1 LWLRLFNLV
10 ISSPSLEKFGGLI
23 LKYLLLLVAETS
35 PYQSSHMK
43 VSSFIETCL
52 IRRFILCQERDT
64 TTRLALVALATHL
77 NKPMNVF
84 ATMTK
89 KPNVGIEKNTST
101 DSTVE

>member
-1 LWLRLFNLV
+1 V
-10 ISSPSLEKFGGLI
+10 
-23 LKYLLLLVAETS
+23 
-35 PYQSSHMK
+35 
-43 VSSFIETCL
+43 
-52 IRRFILCQERDT
+52 
-64 TTRLALVALATHL
+64 ALVALATHL